1 MSFLKQG
8 ENFTLLH
15 VKITPNS
22 SQNKICGTYINE
34 KSQEYLKVQLAS
46 QPIDGKANEELIK
59 FLAKI
64 LQIPKSKVEIISGK
78 TSKFKMV
85 KIFSN
90 LQQKINYT

>member
-22 SQNKICGTYINE
+22 SQNKVCGIYKDE
-34 KSQEYLKVQLAS
+34 KSHEYLTIRIAA

-64 LQIPKSKVEIISGK
+64 LQIPKSKFEIVGGETAKIKVVKVLGK
-78 TSKFKMV
+78 IELPLL
-85 KIFSN
+85 KI
-90 LQQKINYT
+90 